1 MKKLALIIGLLGV
14 ICIQTYAADSS
25 SSSLNSLQSKIKDVQ
40 SYLTLQQS
48 KRSHY
53 EQQLKQSEVK
63 SSELARLLQKTSKSL
78 KEQKT
83 NLRELENHQ
92 REYEEELSAHQH
104 LLLDQLKAS
113 YGLTQDSYLKLLL
126 NQQDP
131 EKTSRNVQYYRYIQ
145 QSRLDTMNEL
155 KSLLNKIHSNQEQIK
170 IENIELS
177 DLKMQQQQEQM
188 KLNIV
193 QQDRKQTIQLLNND
207 IKTKNQKLKEL
218 LENKRRLEKTVN
230 HLNEKTPQFI
240 THGKNFSAMKG
251 QLSWPTHGHII
262 QAYGSAIENSE
273 LHATGVLIAAPLDQA
288 VYAIAPGKVIF
299 AKWMTGYGLLLIIDH
314 GNHYLSLYGRNHT
327 LFKQEGDVVKAGE
340 QIASVGSTG
349 GFQTN
354 SLYFALRHNA
364 DPLNPNA
371 WMKAKP

>member
-1 MKKLALIIGLLGV
+1 MKKSVLIISLLSLV
-14 ICIQTYAADSS
+14 CRQTYAADSS

-40 SYLTLQQS
+40 SYLTQQQD

-53 EQQLKQSEVK
+53 EQQLKQSEIK

-78 KEQKT
+78 KEQKA

-92 REYEEELSAHQH
+92 REYEEELAAHQQ

-131 EKTSRNVQYYRYIQ
+131 EKTSRNMQYYRYIQ

-155 KSLLNKIHSNQEQIK
+155 KGLLNKIHGNQEQIK

-230 HLNEKTPQFI
+230 HLNEQTPQFI
-240 THGKNFSAMKG
+240 TNGKNFSAMKG

-273 LHATGVLIAAPLDQA
+273 LRATGVLIAAPLDQA

-349 GFQTN
+349 GFQKN

-364 DPLNPNA
+364 DPLNPNV